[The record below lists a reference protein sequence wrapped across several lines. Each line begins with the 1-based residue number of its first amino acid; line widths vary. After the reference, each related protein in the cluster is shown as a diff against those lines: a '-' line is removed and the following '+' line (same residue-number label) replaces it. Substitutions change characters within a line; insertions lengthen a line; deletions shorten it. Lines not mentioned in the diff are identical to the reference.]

1 MKLNT
6 LLKQVCIGLALVAG
20 GLNGLS
26 ADKKVP
32 TVSVAPTDQQGVA
45 NWQAAMGPG
54 LAQMFVTELS
64 KLDNLQVLESLALN
78 DLRAERALGENG
90 EVAQSESVKKGQFLG
105 ADYTLLTTVTR
116 FGAKEKSYGGGG
128 WGLPG
133 LAGLPGGSVRI
144 NKSEHEVQIDWRFID
159 NATRAIVKGASGRG
173 IGMEKGSGFDFSTW
187 HGNGFSDNR
196 EFLDSALGKATMKAL
211 NQIMADIKRL
221 NLAPGARTLNNEK
234 QASAEHDAKRAIK
247 GTVKMVDGNEIW
259 VSLGA
264 NNGYAKGDKVK
275 IYKPVEK
282 KNTKGEVI
290 AVTYELAGEM
300 TLTKVQKDKSVGQFT
315 GTAKVCEDW
324 AVVDAA
330 VDIETLE

>member
-1 MKLNT
+1 M
-6 LLKQVCIGLALVAG
+6 
-20 GLNGLS
+20 
-26 ADKKVP
+26 
-32 TVSVAPTDQQGVA
+32 
-45 NWQAAMGPG
+45 
-54 LAQMFVTELS
+54 
-64 KLDNLQVLESLALN
+64 
-78 DLRAERALGENG
+78 
-90 EVAQSESVKKGQFLG
+90 
-105 ADYTLLTTVTR
+105 
-116 FGAKEKSYGGGG
+116 
-128 WGLPG
+128 PG